1 MSKMLTKGAAQRLA
15 EDRAKNKI
23 NANDPE
29 EIKQRQKQQ
38 AKRNTEHKKTS
49 G

>member
-23 NANDPE
+23 NANDPG
-29 EIKQRQKQQ
+29 EIKQRQK
-38 AKRNTEHKKTS
+38 
-49 G
+49 